1 MSSTELIDGIFDECR
16 VRFDHRHL
24 VLAALSD
31 LDNKQWKEVK
41 KVLINELFIEPAN
54 ADRMGELLK
63 IRGSIVTV
71 EEQLKRIK
79 GLRKPDRFKQVVE
92 RFKSMRNYLKYFG
105 V

>member
-1 MSSTELIDGIFDECR
+1 

-63 IRGSIVTV
+63 IRGSIV
-71 EEQLKRIK
+71 
-79 GLRKPDRFKQVVE
+79 RKADRFKQVVE